1 MFTGLP
7 ALNVVPQSQQTL
19 VEGAGL
25 GVVEVLGAAAVVAMA
40 VVAVVAVVH
49 LGLKRLALATGHAP
63 TVTTYVLPASKAVCA
78 SINCVQNM
86 HFCLQ
91 SRPLVAF
98 LSSSSCKIV
107 NLLLHHGS
115 SNSAS

>member
-78 SINCVQNM
+78 SIDCVQNM

-98 LSSSSCKIV
+98 CP
-107 NLLLHHGS
+107 HHH
-115 SNSAS
+115 ARL

>member
-7 ALNVVPQSQQTL
+7 ALNVVPQSQQML
-19 VEGAGL
+19 VEGPAL
-25 GVVEVLGAAAVVAMA
+25 GVAEVLVAAAVVAM
-40 VVAVVAVVH
+40 AVVAVVH

-78 SINCVQNM
+78 SIDCVQNM

-98 LSSSSCKIV
+98 CP
-107 NLLLHHGS
+107 HHH
-115 SNSAS
+115 ARL